1 MSVSLINI
9 ATRNYTLY
17 SSGISSSSHTMTLKF
32 FWHPILIPKPR
43 TLSVERSKATLIKST
58 ASLCFSPTTYTLKF
72 LEYSPFKTVNSPFL
86 NARHVLELIFF
97 FKYCHDILL
106 LKIFTINNYSIYCE
120 IFKESYRR
128 KLFRNFLC
136 GASHK
141 KVFAKISFSYTVT
154 GYP

>member
-72 LEYSPFKTVNSPFL
+72 LEYSPFKTVNSPFFKCSSRSGANFL
-86 NARHVLELIFF
+86 FSSIVMIFSSLKSSQLIIIAFIV
-97 FKYCHDILL
+97 KSSRSL
-106 LKIFTINNYSIYCE
+106 TE
-120 IFKESYRR
+120 ESYFVTSCVEPVIR
-128 KLFRNFLC
+128 KFLQR
-136 GASHK
+136 
-141 KVFAKISFSYTVT
+141 
-154 GYP
+154 YPSRTP

>member
-1 MSVSLINI
+1 MIIQMLHNSQQVLTWLQIMCLYRWSILQP
-9 ATRNYTLY
+9 NYTLY

-128 KLFRNFLC
+128 KLFL
-136 GASHK
+136 
-141 KVFAKISFSYTVT
+141 
-154 GYP
+154 